1 VIRGENKSW
10 VITSECRHGK
20 QPHMASA
27 SEELTLKNGRV
38 RNPSVEKYLDFLEI
52 TCLFLSLLVR
62 YQ

>member
-1 VIRGENKSW
+1 VIRGEDKSW

-38 RNPSVEKYLDFLEI
+38 RYQIFGKYSDDFVI
-52 TCLFLSLLVR
+52 SCSALSLL
-62 YQ
+62 

>member
-1 VIRGENKSW
+1 VIRGEDKSW

-38 RNPSVEKYLDFLEI
+38 RHQTVGKYSDEFAI
-52 TCLFLSLLVR
+52 SCLTVLLL
-62 YQ
+62 